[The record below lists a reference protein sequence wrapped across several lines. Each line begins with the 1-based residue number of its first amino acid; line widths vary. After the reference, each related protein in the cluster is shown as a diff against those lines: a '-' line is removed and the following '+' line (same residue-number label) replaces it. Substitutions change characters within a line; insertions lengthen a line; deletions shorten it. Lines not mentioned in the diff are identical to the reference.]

1 MFVDSDIRQ
10 VIEFETDTRTPILS
24 VYLNVDP
31 NRRSVEKYKLA
42 LRNLLNKAEGAAPD
56 DIKRMQTFLEMGF
69 NRQGR
74 GLVMFSC
81 SAHDF
86 WWARSFMVPVEDGVF
101 VGRRAHV
108 RQLATLMDAYA
119 RYGVIHVDSEGARLY
134 RFHMGNLEDVQ
145 GHLGEEVKLH
155 KAGGWAAPRYQR
167 HETGVAHQNLQE
179 AAEIAE
185 EFYRSA
191 DTRRLILA
199 GTEKNV
205 ARFQDLLSNR
215 LRAMVV
221 GRLAASA
228 NATAVEISEKALKLA
243 QKAADEESVA
253 TADLVVDMVHKGGN
267 AVAGLAETLTAVQEM
282 RALHVVV
289 LADFAQPAYRFVD
302 SGYIVL
308 DLNDPSEL
316 GSGRIQELPDA
327 VESALRR
334 AMGQGIAVTI
344 LDQHKGLDK
353 LGKIAALTRY

>member
-1 MFVDSDIRQ
+1 MSVDPDIRQ
-10 VIEFETDTRTPILS
+10 AVEFESDARVPVLS

-31 NRRSVEKYKLA
+31 NRRTVEKYKLA
-42 LRNLLNKAEGAAPD
+42 LRTLLNKADGASPD
-56 DIKRMQTFLEMGF
+56 DVKRMQNFLEMGY

-81 SAHDF
+81 AERGF
-86 WWARSFMVPVEDGVF
+86 WWAKSFMVPVEDAVF
-101 VGRRAHV
+101 VGRRPYV
-108 RQLATLMDAYA
+108 RQLAILTDAYA

-134 RFHMGNLEDVQ
+134 RFHMGDLEAVE

-167 HETGVAHQNLQE
+167 RESGIAQQNLLV

-185 EFYRSA
+185 EFYRA
-191 DTRRLILA
+191 TDTRHLILA

-205 ARFQDLLSNR
+205 ARFQELLSNR

-221 GRLAASA
+221 GRLTAAA
-228 NATAVEISEKALKLA
+228 NATPSEIADKALKLA
-243 QKAADEESVA
+243 QKAAVAEAQA
-253 TADLVVDMVHKGGN
+253 TADRVVDAVHKGGA
-267 AVAGLAETLTAVQEM
+267 AVAGLAATLTAVQEG
-282 RALHVVV
+282 RALQVVV
-289 LADFAQPAYRFVD
+289 LNDFAQPAYRFVD

-308 DLNDPSEL
+308 DLNDPHEL

-327 VESALRR
+327 VESVLRR
-334 AMGQGIAVTI
+334 AMAQGISVTI
-344 LDQHKGLDK
+344 LDAHAGLEK